1 LTVAFT
7 IRRARDDE
15 LDTIRRMSAKQTI
28 LELDE
33 FELREKER
41 IEKDDLKRLDE
52 FFRKPGN
59 EFYIAEGE
67 DGAMAGYVWFGVSER
82 PFSGNKMGWVYDI
95 EVVPE
100 SRGKGIG
107 EALMRHAMRVSR
119 DRGLAQ
125 IGLMVNQKN
134 KVAWTLYEKLGFQT
148 EHRIMSRRN

>member
-1 LTVAFT
+1 MTVAFT

-33 FELREKER
+33 FELQEKER
-41 IEKDDLKRLDE
+41 IEKDDLKRMDE

-59 EFYIAEGE
+59 EFYVAEGE

-100 SRGKGIG
+100 FRGKGIG
-107 EALMRHAMRVSR
+107 EALMKHAMKVSR
-119 DRGLAQ
+119 DRGFAQ
-125 IGLMVNQKN
+125 TGLMVNQQN